1 MLFEP
6 TSIAIIGA
14 SSEEKK
20 IGHYLLK
27 NILTQGY
34 KGKIFPINPKHT
46 ELMGIPAYPS
56 ISAVP
61 EAVDMAVI
69 VTPAATVLELA
80 KECGKKGVK
89 SLVVISAGFA
99 ELGTPEAI
107 EAEHAL
113 ANVAKDYSM
122 KLIGPNCLGILRP
135 SIGLNASFALDLP
148 ATGSIALVSQ
158 SGAMAVALMD
168 ASKNLGIGYSL
179 IASIGNKAAMDE
191 CEYLEICEKDDKTK
205 VIGLYLESIKDGK
218 KFAQIAARMTKSKPI
233 VLIKSGVS
241 KHGAL
246 AVSSHTGALAGSDAA
261 ITALCKKTGIHRAHS
276 TEEFLN
282 LLRTL
287 ASQPALLSRKVAI
300 ITNAGGP
307 GIMATDAAER
317 EGLSLPSL
325 SPENGEKLKK
335 LLPVAASIKNPID
348 VLGDSDATRYKA
360 ALEICVRDEN
370 MDGVCVLLTP
380 QIMTPANDVAQMII
394 QLKKSVPLMPI
405 TTSFMGFD
413 SVQEAR
419 HILAKGGIPCFD
431 TPEAAMHALAA
442 LMQSA
447 NDESDQSIVV
457 NTDRSSAAATLLR
470 GQSGLLSEDMTKK
483 LCELYNLP
491 LPKAAVATSADEAV
505 AIVKQIGFPVI
516 AKISSPDI
524 LHKTDM
530 GGVRAGIKTDDD
542 MRSAYAEIMQ
552 NVAKNAP
559 KAHVTGIL
567 IQELLPAG
575 SEFIVGGIQ
584 DPTFGPLVM
593 VGLGGIYTEL
603 FKDTSFRLAPVTH
616 QQSYEMMEDLKSW
629 KLLTGMRGSAQS
641 DIDGLA
647 ACIETI
653 GMMMSECPMIKE
665 IDLNPVLV
673 REGSISIADI
683 KIVIG

>member
-46 ELMGIPAYPS
+46 ELLGIPAFPS
-56 ISAVP
+56 IAAVP
-61 EAVDMAVI
+61 ESVDMAVI

-107 EAEHAL
+107 ESEHVL
-113 ANVAKDYSM
+113 ANVAKEYSM
-122 KLIGPNCLGILRP
+122 NLVGPNCLGILRP

-148 ATGSIALVSQ
+148 KSGSIALVSQ

-179 IASIGNKAAMDE
+179 VASIGNKADMDE
-191 CEYLEICEKDDKTK
+191 CDYLEICEHDEKTA

-218 KFAQIAARMTKSKPI
+218 KFAEIARRITKHKPI

-241 KHGAL
+241 KHGAM

-261 ITALCKKTGIHRAHS
+261 ITALCKKTRIHRAHS

-287 ASQPALLSRKVAI
+287 ASQPALLSRSVAI

-325 SPENGEKLKK
+325 TPESAEKLKK

-348 VLGDSDATRYKA
+348 VLGDSDAARYKA
-360 ALEICVRDEN
+360 ALETCVRDSN
-370 MDGVCVLLTP
+370 IDGVCVLLTP

-394 QLKKSVPLMPI
+394 KLKASVPLMPI
-405 TTSFMGFD
+405 VASFMGFD

-419 HILAKGGIPCFD
+419 HILAKGTVPCFD
-431 TPEAAMHALAA
+431 TPEAAIHALAS
-442 LMQSA
+442 LLRSA
-447 NDESDQSIVV
+447 DDQTDHDITINV
-457 NTDRSSAAATLLR
+457 DRSKAAATLL
-470 GQSGLLSEDMTKK
+470 QNQTGLLSEELTKK

-491 LPKAAVATSADEAV
+491 LPKAAVATTADEAV

-530 GGVRAGIKTDDD
+530 GGVRAGIKTDDE
-542 MRSAYAEIMQ
+542 MRLAYSEIMA
-552 NVAKNAP
+552 NTAKNAP
-559 KAHVTGIL
+559 KATITGIL

-584 DPTFGPLVM
+584 DPAFGPLVM

-603 FKDTSFRLAPVTH
+603 FKDTAFRLAPVKRPEA
-616 QQSYEMMEDLKSW
+616 YEMLEDLKSW
-629 KLLTGMRGSAQS
+629 KLLTGMRGSGQS

-647 ACIETI
+647 ECIQTI
-653 GMMMSECPMIKE
+653 GVMMSECPMIKE